1 VKEQLRRLLKVQT
14 LDQARQDK
22 MILGCYVLAADM
34 EETWRLWASW
44 SVLAPLSTTL
54 RSPFPQVSVT
64 PPDLRGRP
72 HASSRRWP
80 MAATGSKK
88 QLGVRGEDLACAEL
102 ERQGMQVLERNWRCR
117 LGEIDIVAA
126 EAGPT
131 GLTLV
136 FCEVKCRSGLGFGH
150 PLEAIT
156 YTKMRTL
163 RQLAAVWM
171 RQHRMRAS
179 SIRLDA
185 IGVVLQPGL
194 EPSLTYVRAVG

>member
-1 VKEQLRRLLKVQT
+1 M
-14 LDQARQDK
+14 A
-22 MILGCYVLAADM
+22 
-34 EETWRLWASW
+34 
-44 SVLAPLSTTL
+44 
-54 RSPFPQVSVT
+54 VSE
-64 PPDLRGRP
+64 
-72 HASSRRWP
+72 
-80 MAATGSKK
+80 SKK
-88 QLGVRGEDLACAEL
+88 QIGVRGEELACAEL
-102 ERQGMQVLERNWRCR
+102 ERQGMRILERNWRCR

-126 EAGPT
+126 EADAT

-171 RQHRMRAS
+171 REHRMKAS

-185 IGVVLQPGL
+185 IGVVLVPGQ
-194 EPSLTYVRAVG
+194 EPSLTHRRAVG

>member
-1 VKEQLRRLLKVQT
+1 
-14 LDQARQDK
+14 
-22 MILGCYVLAADM
+22 
-34 EETWRLWASW
+34 
-44 SVLAPLSTTL
+44 
-54 RSPFPQVSVT
+54 
-64 PPDLRGRP
+64 
-72 HASSRRWP
+72 
-80 MAATGSKK
+80 MAATESKK
-88 QLGVRGEDLACAEL
+88 QIGIRGEDLACAEL

-126 EAGPT
+126 ETGPT

-156 YTKMRTL
+156 YEKMRTL

-171 RQHRMRAS
+171 REHRRKAS

-185 IGVVLQPGL
+185 IGVVLVTGQEL
-194 EPSLTYVRAVG
+194 SVTHVRAVG